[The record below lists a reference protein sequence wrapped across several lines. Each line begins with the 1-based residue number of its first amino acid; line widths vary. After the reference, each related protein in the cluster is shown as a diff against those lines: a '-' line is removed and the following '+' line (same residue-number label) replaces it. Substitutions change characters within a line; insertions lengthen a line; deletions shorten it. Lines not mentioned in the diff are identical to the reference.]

1 MRQAVFRI
9 RSHVSGKAMAVKDKE
24 FGRKIDILEGAVG
37 FRFPI
42 HFFSNQSL
50 ADLLGVPAET
60 MSRKKSGER
69 PVGPSD
75 WSRLVMRFQLAEN
88 GFEPDMWAADAETFR
103 EHLKL
108 CKLGVYG
115 GRDMDRA
122 RQLMLD
128 LASPARRFGAVEPG
142 SIDIEREP
150 SLRAGGIGGVEKR
163 PLLTVFR
170 IGERVRLKIKVP
182 DDGYLYLF
190 NDYEAMEVALVTPSF
205 FAPRADVGKGLVRLP
220 DNMEFPFFP
229 VAEPGGNYRLFAVWF
244 RQRPTISFASAVN
257 TEAGPR
263 DLTDIEFLEFAN
275 AVRVTVSAGSRVMV
289 AVNEYRVA
297 IN

>member
-1 MRQAVFRI
+1 
-9 RSHVSGKAMAVKDKE
+9 MALKDKE
-24 FGRKIDILEGAVG
+24 FGKKIDILEGAVG

-75 WSRLVMRFQLAEN
+75 WSRLVTRFQLVEN
-88 GFEPDMWAADAETFR
+88 GFEPDMWATDAETFR
-103 EHLKL
+103 ERLKI
-108 CKLGVYG
+108 CKLGIYG

-128 LASPARRFGAVEPG
+128 LASSARRFGTVEPG
-142 SIDIEREP
+142 RIDIEREP
-150 SLRAGGIGGVEKR
+150 GVRAGGIGGTGKK
-163 PLLTVFR
+163 PPLTVFR
-170 IGERVRLKIKVP
+170 VGERVRLKVRVP
-182 DDGYLYLF
+182 DEGYLYVF
-190 NDYEAMEVALVTPSF
+190 NDYESMEVALVTPSF
-205 FAPRADVGKGLVRLP
+205 FAPRADVGKGVVRLP
-220 DNMEFPFFP
+220 DNTEFPFFP
-229 VAEPGGNYRLFAVWF
+229 VSEPGGNYRLFAVWF
-244 RQRPTISFASAVN
+244 KRRPAISFADAVI
-257 TEAGPR
+257 TEAEPR

-275 AVRVTVSAGSRVMV
+275 AVRIAVSAGSRVMV

-297 IN
+297 AN